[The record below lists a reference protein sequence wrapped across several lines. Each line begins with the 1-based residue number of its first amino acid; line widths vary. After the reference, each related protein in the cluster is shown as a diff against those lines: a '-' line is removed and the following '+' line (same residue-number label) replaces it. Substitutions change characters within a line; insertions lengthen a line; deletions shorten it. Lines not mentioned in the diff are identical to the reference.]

1 MKTLKGERMVTGEPK
16 NILVADDSL
25 FFRIKLSDVLIEAGH
40 KVTAAKD
47 GAETIER
54 LKGGGTDLLILDLQ
68 MPVIDGFG
76 VLKWMGENGRKGA
89 FPVLAITGVFEPA
102 EVIEDLKALGA
113 SGFMPKD
120 LSPEEIV
127 FRVNR
132 LLFFDRPSDK
142 RTLGERVPVTI
153 PADFTYGNARKSGTI
168 INLSETG
175 AFLHTDVE
183 LLKGTPI
190 RLRFALPGS
199 VKVLDVGAIVRWFPY
214 EIVSRIIFCGYGVL
228 FTSMST
234 EDRRRLNEFIST
246 EAARLLEAI
255 DL

>member
-1 MKTLKGERMVTGEPK
+1 MVTDDPK

-47 GAETIER
+47 GAEAIEM

-68 MPVIDGFG
+68 MPVVDGFG
-76 VLKWMGENGRKGA
+76 VLTWIAENGMKGG

-102 EVIEDLKALGA
+102 AVLENLKALGA
-113 SGFMPKD
+113 SGFMSKD

-132 LLFFDRPSDK
+132 LLFFDRLSGK
-142 RTLGERVPVTI
+142 RTLRERVPVTI
-153 PADFTYGNARKSGTI
+153 PADFTYGSARKSGTI

-175 AFLHTDVE
+175 AFLHTKVE

-190 RLRFALPGS
+190 RLKFSLPDS
-199 VKVLDVGAIVRWFPY
+199 VKALDVGAIVRWFPY
-214 EIVSRIIFCGYGVL
+214 EIVSKIIFCGYGVL

-234 EDRRRLNEFIST
+234 EDRRLLNEFVST
-246 EAARLLEAI
+246 EAARLHDAI
-255 DL
+255 NR